1 MNLTRQLIHLPRWAK
16 QAILMGVDALSCLV
30 AVLAAFY
37 LRLGEWVGVDSAA
50 WRPLTAYAFALAVA
64 APIFWWGGLY
74 QNIVRF
80 FSLPTLLLLVRVF
93 SLYAVIYG
101 SVVMAIGFYAV
112 PRTIGLIQPLLFLI
126 LLIGS
131 RFMASLWLSGS
142 WGWQLRKKNHHRTVI
157 YGANHIG
164 IELLDSLKHNHQIR
178 VMALVDDDPQFIGQ
192 VMHGVKVYSITQLE
206 NLVIRLGISDLILAK
221 SGLSRQNKQDL
232 MSRCSPFR
240 LKVRA
245 IPGVS
250 DLFSGKV
257 TVADLRELD
266 IADLLGRSIA
276 DPDLQLLRHNITN
289 RMVLVT
295 GAGGSIGSELCR
307 QILAQSPKQLIL
319 FEMSE
324 FNLYQIH
331 HELSQVVNEN
341 KQPVAPIVPILGSI
355 TDKTC
360 LERMFQKY
368 QPQTVFH
375 AAAYKHVPLVED
387 NPFEGIRNNIFGT
400 LNLCEVA
407 IQHRVEVFTLIST
420 DKAVRPTNIMGAT
433 KRVAELI
440 LQALNGRSQTIFS
453 MVRFG
458 NVLNSSG
465 SVVPL
470 FKKQIQEG
478 GPITLTHP
486 EVTRYFMTISEASQL
501 VIQASAMAKGGEVF
515 LLDMGEPV
523 RIYDLALRMIEL
535 SGLTLANEANPD
547 GDIEIQITGLRPGE
561 KLYEELLIG
570 DSPQGTANPL
580 IMKAQESPLDW
591 DSLKSYLES
600 LRHACEDDNLEECK
614 RIFAK
619 IVAGYSKVNEHPE

>member
-1 MNLTRQLIHLPRWAK
+1 MNLTHRLIHLPRWAK
-16 QAILMGVDALSCLV
+16 QAILIGFDALACLV

-37 LRLGEWVGVDSAA
+37 LRLGEWVGVDSVA
-50 WRPLTAYAFALAVA
+50 WRPLTAYGFALVVA

-74 QNIVRF
+74 QNIIRF
-80 FSLPTLLLLVRVF
+80 FSLSTLLSLVRVF

-101 SVVMAIGFYAV
+101 SVVMAVGFYAV
-112 PRTIGLIQPLLFLI
+112 PRTVGLIQPLLFLI

-142 WGWQLRKKNHHRTVI
+142 WGWQLRQQNHHRTVI
-157 YGANHIG
+157 YGANRVG

-178 VMALVDDDPQFIGQ
+178 VMALVDDDPQFVGQ
-192 VMHGVKVYSITQLE
+192 VMHGVKVYPIVQLE
-206 NLVIRLGISDLILAK
+206 NLVSRLGISDLILAK
-221 SGLSRQNKQDL
+221 PGLSRQNKQDL
-232 MSRCSPFR
+232 MSRCAPFR

-266 IADLLGRSIA
+266 IADLLGRPIA
-276 DPDLQLLRHNITN
+276 DPDVHLLRQNITN
-289 RMVLVT
+289 RTVLVT

-307 QILAQSPKQLIL
+307 QILAQSPKELIL

-331 HELSQVVNEN
+331 HELSQMVTEN
-341 KQPVAPIVPILGSI
+341 NQPVVPIVPILGSI

-375 AAAYKHVPLVED
+375 AAAYKHVPLVEE
-387 NPFEGIRNNIFGT
+387 NPFEGIHNNIFGT
-400 LNLCEVA
+400 LNLCDVA
-407 IQHRVEVFTLIST
+407 TQHRVEVFTLIST

-486 EVTRYFMTISEASQL
+486 EVTRYFMTIAEASQL

-580 IMKAQESPLDW
+580 IMKAQEGYLDW
-591 DSLKSYLES
+591 VSLKSYLES
-600 LRHACEDDNLEECK
+600 LRHACEDANLEEGK

-619 IVAGYSKVNEHPE
+619 IVAGYPKIDS